1 MTTYELNI
9 YSLLCMGLGG
19 VAVITGSLLWSLARA
34 WLHARRRRTQR
45 HLNRIV
51 RRA

>member
-19 VAVITGSLLWSLARA
+19 LAVITGWIVWSLLRGWFRD
-34 WLHARRRRTQR
+34 RRRRAHR